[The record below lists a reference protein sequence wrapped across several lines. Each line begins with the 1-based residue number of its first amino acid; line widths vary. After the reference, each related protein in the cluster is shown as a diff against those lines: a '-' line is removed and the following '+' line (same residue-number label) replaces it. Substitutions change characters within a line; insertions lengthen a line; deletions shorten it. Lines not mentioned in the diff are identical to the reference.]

1 MLDLLLILRCLLWVS
16 QGAWVQ
22 LRCFKASTGLYEI
35 LASVLELQQT
45 LLIHCPKLLLILPLV
60 EHLLLLTGIWLI
72 CVHSSICRQSRILF
86 IKLITYFEFPT
97 LLLINELIT
106 NYNYQ
111 RRFFVLN
118 YQDYNEKSSTI
129 NKTLTWRC
137 PKIPS
142 KRINSLDDLQEVKA
156 GNQV

>member
-1 MLDLLLILRCLLWVS
+1 
-16 QGAWVQ
+16 
-22 LRCFKASTGLYEI
+22 
-35 LASVLELQQT
+35 
-45 LLIHCPKLLLILPLV
+45 
-60 EHLLLLTGIWLI
+60 
-72 CVHSSICRQSRILF
+72 
-86 IKLITYFEFPT
+86 LITYFEFPT

-129 NKTLTWRC
+129 NKTLTWSC
-137 PKIPS
+137 PKIPN
-142 KRINSLDDLQEVKA
+142 KRINSLDDLQEIKA